1 MVLRAQP
8 AVEVISSLVGL
19 LKRVARLYQIPGF
32 KDEDALELADW
43 ILDRY
48 PTELSE
54 TVIRALKNPPL
65 VTNWKKDQVT
75 NWRLTPDTIGEW
87 MSIEAEKSNDELNNG
102 RHLVGPITEEELKPI
117 PEETKKL
124 MESTVQAFKIGA
136 IKEPW
141 KKPFKPWQYFNIG
154 EECPACHGKGS
165 FDHEL
170 TKEWI
175 QCRYCEGKGAIG
187 IVEIKAETEGEARTE
202 YGKRFGVENGLE
214 TKEK

>member
-1 MVLRAQP
+1 MVLREQP
-8 AVEVISSLVGL
+8 AVEVIYSLVGL

-87 MSIEAEKSNDELNNG
+87 MSIEAEKSNDQLNNG
-102 RHLVGPITEEELKPI
+102 NHLIEQRTATEEERAPI
-117 PEETKKL
+117 AEETKKL
-124 MESTVQAFKIGA
+124 MESTIHAFKIGA

-141 KKPFKPWQYFNIG
+141 KKVLKPWAKFNIG
-154 EECPACHGKGS
+154 EECPQCKG
-165 FDHEL
+165 DGYRLNGGDPPDQE
-170 TKEWI
+170 K
-175 QCRYCEGKGAIG
+175 CNYCEGKGAIG
-187 IVEIKAETEGEARTE
+187 IIEIKAETEGEARAE
-202 YGKRFGVENGLE
+202 YEARFNVKL
-214 TKEK
+214 

>member
-8 AVEVISSLVGL
+8 PVEVISSLVGL

-43 ILDRY
+43 ILERY

-87 MSIEAEKSNDELNNG
+87 MSIEIEKATAELNNG
-102 RHLVGPITEEELKPI
+102 NHLKGPITEEEFAPVSNETERLI
-117 PEETKKL
+117 EETIKSFQL
-124 MESTVQAFKIGA
+124 MGQKPKPKI
-136 IKEPW
+136 
-141 KKPFKPWQYFNIG
+141 FLNRYNIG
-154 EECPACHGKGS
+154 QECPKCEGKGLENLKGIGGP
-165 FDHEL
+165 DPL
-170 TKEWI
+170 P
-175 QCRYCEGKGAIG
+175 CRYCEGKGAIG
-187 IVEIKAETEGEARTE
+187 IVEIKAETEYDAKLE
-202 YGKRFGVENGLE
+202 YEKRFNVKL
-214 TKEK
+214 